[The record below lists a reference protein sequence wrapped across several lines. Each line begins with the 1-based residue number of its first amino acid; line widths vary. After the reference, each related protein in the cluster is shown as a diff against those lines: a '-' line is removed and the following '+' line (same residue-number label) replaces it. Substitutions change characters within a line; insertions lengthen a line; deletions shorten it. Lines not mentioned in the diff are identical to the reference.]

1 MKVGCPGSD
10 LDLGPDICVR
20 FLTSSCTQ
28 GCSRYTAMELC
39 ELSGGFLLE
48 LEDKQQL
55 LDLLRATAAT
65 QHGRTFWW
73 TGGIDIRSVS
83 LCLTLSLSCS
93 LISKYRSKKSGEF
106 VWERSNQEIAGGGDG
121 GDGGEL
127 WQNSTSS
134 EMVVGQQGGRGHQC
148 VLLGPANDTLAL
160 RLDHADC
167 TEAIARP
174 LCQYL
179 IK

>member
-10 LDLGPDICVR
+10 LDLGPDICLR

-65 QHGRTFWW
+65 EHGRTFWW

-83 LCLTLSLSCS
+83 ALSQLCLSSVSALSQLF
-93 LISKYRSKKSGEF
+93 LNI
-106 VWERSNQEIAGGGDG
+106 
-121 GDGGEL
+121 
-127 WQNSTSS
+127 
-134 EMVVGQQGGRGHQC
+134 
-148 VLLGPANDTLAL
+148 
-160 RLDHADC
+160 
-167 TEAIARP
+167 
-174 LCQYL
+174 
-179 IK
+179 